1 MDHIITAAASLIQ
14 TGARTE
20 SASWTIPL
28 VFSHSSIFIKNP
40 TNVFNYESYVEP
52 MAYLSWGFV
61 VVFLL
66 FTPPFL
72 YFCFSYNPNPQ
83 DNISLAESFAAVF
96 VTITMMGAPYKPKN
110 ISARIVFLR
119 WMNINN
125 DSFNCFTNLWILAF
139 SSVVTGLLVYYHW
152 EAMLVTHLA
161 TRFEMQILQS
171 KKWTQLFYTS

>member
-1 MDHIITAAASLIQ
+1 MFRYLDPIPTRGTDSAPTSQRLHQKFPHSYMSVEYGHIITAAASLIQ

-72 YFCFSYNPNPQ
+72 YFGFSYNPNPE
-83 DNISLAESFAAVF
+83 DKMSLAESFAAVF
-96 VTITMMGAPYKPKN
+96 MTITMMGAPFHPKN
-110 ISARIVFLR
+110 ISARIVLLRYINIIEIFLKT
-119 WMNINN
+119 
-125 DSFNCFTNLWILAF
+125 FTNL
-139 SSVVTGLLVYYHW
+139 
-152 EAMLVTHLA
+152 
-161 TRFEMQILQS
+161 
-171 KKWTQLFYTS
+171 